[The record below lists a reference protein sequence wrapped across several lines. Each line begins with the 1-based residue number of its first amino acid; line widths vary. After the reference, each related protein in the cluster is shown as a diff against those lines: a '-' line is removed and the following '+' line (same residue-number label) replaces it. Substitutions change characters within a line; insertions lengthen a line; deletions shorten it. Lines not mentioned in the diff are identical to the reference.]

1 MKTRTKIIT
10 SIIALVLS
18 AVMLFVAV
26 AVNNNTGK
34 MVIADT
40 PTRTVALA
48 QSSIDAQSILDEFDD
63 ATLKTEG
70 TTTYFEGFKPLDL
83 NAVSELDSISEV
95 DYETLSKC
103 TVKYNF
109 SYDYESNIATLS
121 ADMKNEQGEIEVE
134 TISGYAF
141 INQTGEIDALMD
153 VDGEFILIS
162 EMQDAGLI
170 QNCGWFS
177 NLFKKIVVAVVTVV
191 VVAAVAA
198 TIVATAGAGMA
209 AVVGVSAAAGA
220 VVGGVAGGIISYS
233 EYGKLDWRW
242 IVGGAVIGGALGAV
256 TGWGVGTLMGAGS
269 TSTQVSSLIKAA
281 DKGKLGVTNTIKN
294 KGYLNPQSKN
304 YRKYYEYYNT
314 ISKEI
319 MKAKTPVVEPET
331 KFLKWVVEG
340 AYNSTC
346 GRWELVIN
354 PVKKVITHFVFVT

>member
-1 MKTRTKIIT
+1 M
-10 SIIALVLS
+10 ALR
-18 AVMLFVAV
+18 
-26 AVNNNTGK
+26 G
-34 MVIADT
+34 
-40 PTRTVALA
+40 
-48 QSSIDAQSILDEFDD
+48 
-63 ATLKTEG
+63 
-70 TTTYFEGFKPLDL
+70 
-83 NAVSELDSISEV
+83 
-95 DYETLSKC
+95 
-103 TVKYNF
+103 
-109 SYDYESNIATLS
+109 
-121 ADMKNEQGEIEVE
+121 
-134 TISGYAF
+134 
-141 INQTGEIDALMD
+141 
-153 VDGEFILIS
+153 
-162 EMQDAGLI
+162 
-170 QNCGWFS
+170 
-177 NLFKKIVVAVVTVV
+177 
-191 VVAAVAA
+191 
-198 TIVATAGAGMA
+198 
-209 AVVGVSAAAGA
+209 
-220 VVGGVAGGIISYS
+220 GGIISYS